1 MYIKIYFNDKPLFLA
16 DGMTDEI
23 QGYAHHDDAI
33 LIDEFSHPA
42 VNSMIH
48 EMRREKV
55 HAGIF
60 IHSDLTTLKKAFWKK
75 FNLIQAG
82 GGLVDNGKQAYLF
95 MFRRGKWDLPKG
107 KLDAGETL
115 EQCAVREVG
124 EETGL
129 SAVQLA
135 SPLLITYHTYD
146 ENGKH
151 ILKETHWYRMSVS
164 GHHVEIPMPDER
176 VAKFQQYEA
185 ITEIVWADKEKIA
198 ELTKNTFPSII
209 DVLKAADLLTP

>member
-1 MYIKIYFNDKPLFLA
+1 MYIKIYFNDKPLFLT
-16 DGMTDEI
+16 DEMTEEI

-42 VNSMIH
+42 VNAMIH

-60 IHSDLTTLKKAFWKK
+60 IHSDLATLKKAFWKK
-75 FNLIQAG
+75 FNLVQAG
-82 GGLVDNGKQAYLF
+82 GGLVNNGAQAWLF
-95 MFRRGKWDLPKG
+95 MLRRGKWDLPKG

-129 SAVQLA
+129 SAVRPDA
-135 SPLLITYHTYD
+135 PLLITYHTYD

-164 GHHVEIPMPDER
+164 GSQAAIPVPDQR
-176 VAKFQQYEA
+176 ITKFQADEA
-185 ITEIVWADKEKIA
+185 ITEIVWADKERVAVLI
-198 ELTKNTFPSII
+198 KNTFPSII
-209 DVLKAADLLTP
+209 DVLKAAGLL

>member
-1 MYIKIYFNDKPLFLA
+1 MHIKIYFNDKPLFLC
-16 DGMTDEI
+16 DRLTDEI
-23 QGYAHHDDAI
+23 KVYAHHDDAV

-60 IHSDLTTLKKAFWKK
+60 IHPDFATLQKAFWRK
-75 FNLIQAG
+75 FVLVKAAG
-82 GGLVDNGKQAYLF
+82 GLAGNGEGQYLF
-95 MFRRGKWDLPKG
+95 MVRRGKWDLPKG
-107 KLDAGETL
+107 KLDPGETL

-129 SAVQLA
+129 QKVRLGA
-135 SPLLITYHTYD
+135 PLLVTYHTYD

-151 ILKETHWYRMSVS
+151 ILKETHWFRMDAD
-164 GHHVEIPMPDER
+164 GNQIITPQQEEQITRLEWAGEKER
-176 VAKFQQYEA
+176 AV
-185 ITEIVWADKEKIA
+185 II
-198 ELTKNTFPSII
+198 KNTFPSII
-209 DVLKAADLLTP
+209 DVMHAAGLSGVGECTACSGT

>member
-1 MYIKIYFNDKPLFLA
+1 MYIKIYFNDKPLFLT
-16 DGMTDEI
+16 DEMTEEI

-42 VNSMIH
+42 VNAMIH
-48 EMRREKV
+48 EMQREKV

-60 IHSDLTTLKKAFWKK
+60 VHSDLATLKKAFWKK

-82 GGLVDNGKQAYLF
+82 GGLVSNGEQAWLF

-129 SAVQLA
+129 SAIQLH

-164 GHHVEIPMPDER
+164 GGQAAIPVPDKR
-176 VAKFQQYEA
+176 IAKFQADEA
-185 ITEIVWADKEKIA
+185 ITEIVWADKERIA
-198 ELTKNTFPSII
+198 AMTKNTFPSII
-209 DVLKAADLLTP
+209 DVLSAAGLL

>member
-1 MYIKIYFNDKPLFLA
+1 MYIKIYFNDKPLFLT
-16 DGMTDEI
+16 DEMTEEI

-42 VNSMIH
+42 VNAMIH

-60 IHSDLTTLKKAFWKK
+60 IHSDLATLKKAFWKK

-82 GGLVDNGKQAYLF
+82 GGLVNNGEHAWLF

-107 KLDAGETL
+107 KLDTGETL

-129 SAVQLA
+129 SAVQLH

-164 GHHVEIPMPDER
+164 GGQAAIPVPDER
-176 VAKFQQYEA
+176 IARFQQYET
-185 ITEIVWADKEKIA
+185 ITEIVWADKERIA
-198 ELTKNTFPSII
+198 AMTKNTFPSII
-209 DVLKAADLLTP
+209 DVLKAAGLL